1 MSDRARKNADFSPA
15 PALRADLRTV
25 KRSAQALVDGID
37 GMLWAAQNMSEAD
50 ELRSQLVS
58 CKASLK
64 TTLEALGYTLKVK
77 GGFKTTVT
85 KVRQP
90 RKPAPTPAASAA
102 LRIIRASRP
111 G

>member
-1 MSDRARKNADFSPA
+1 MNDRARKNADFSQA

-37 GMLWAAQNMSEAD
+37 GMLWAAQNMPEAD
-50 ELRSQLVS
+50 GLRDQLVA
-58 CKASLK
+58 CKANLK
-64 TTLEALGYTLKVK
+64 ATLEALGYTLKVK

-90 RKPAPTPAASAA
+90 RKPAVAPAASAA
-102 LRIIRASRP
+102 MRIIRASRP